1 MFIPPAS
8 PWTVPFEGGF
18 DVRAAPTAPPA
29 DAPHAKRLR
38 RELRA
43 LVREFDDIQRKLY
56 TEDRH
61 ALLLVFQALDAA
73 GKDSTIRA
81 VLRGVNPAGV
91 HVTPF
96 GRPSSL
102 ELRHDFLWRTARHL
116 PERGHVGVFNR
127 SYYEE
132 VLVVRVHPELL
143 GPQRLPEPE
152 SAEALWR
159 GRLESIRDHE
169 RHLARN
175 GVIVLK
181 FWLNVSKDEQTRR
194 LLSRLDE
201 REKHWK
207 FEMADVRER
216 EYHEEYLDAYAAVFE
231 ATSRPW
237 APWYAIPADDKP
249 FMRRAVA
256 EIVVDAL
263 RALEPD
269 HPHGP
274 AIDPGEAERIRARL
288 AADLAEGDART

>member
-8 PWTVPFEGGF
+8 PWTVPFNGGF

-29 DAPHAKRLR
+29 DAPPAKHLR
-38 RELRA
+38 KELRA
-43 LVREFDDIQRKLY
+43 LVREFDDLQRKLFG
-56 TEDRH
+56 EDRH

-132 VLVVRVHPELL
+132 ALVVRVHPRLL
-143 GPQRLPEPE
+143 EPQRLPEPE
-152 SAEALWR
+152 SMEAFWQ

-169 RHLARN
+169 KHLARS
-175 GVIVLK
+175 GTAVLK

-201 REKHWK
+201 PSKRWK
-207 FEMADVRER
+207 FEMADMHER
-216 EYHEEYLDAYAAVFE
+216 EHHEDYLDAYQAVFD

-249 FMRRAVA
+249 FMRRVVA
-256 EIVVDAL
+256 GIVVEAL
-263 RALEPD
+263 RALDPSHPD
-269 HPHGP
+269 APP
-274 AIDPGEAERIRARL
+274 IAPGEAERIRALL
-288 AADLAEGDART
+288 AAELPEG

>member
-8 PWTVPFEGGF
+8 PWTVPFDGGF

-29 DAPHAKRLR
+29 DAPPAKRLR
-38 RELRA
+38 KELRA
-43 LVREFDDIQRKLY
+43 LVREFDDLQRKLFG
-56 TEDRH
+56 EDRH

-132 VLVVRVHPELL
+132 ALVVRVHPRLL
-143 GPQRLPEPE
+143 EPQRLPEPE
-152 SAEALWR
+152 SMETFWQ

-169 RHLARN
+169 RHLARS
-175 GVIVLK
+175 GTAVLK

-201 REKHWK
+201 PSKRWK
-207 FEMADVRER
+207 FEMADMHER
-216 EYHEEYLDAYAAVFE
+216 EHHEDYLDAYQAVFD

-249 FMRRAVA
+249 FMRRVVA
-256 EIVVDAL
+256 GIVVEAL
-263 RALEPD
+263 RALDPSHPD
-269 HPHGP
+269 APP
-274 AIDPGEAERIRARL
+274 IAPGEAERIRALL
-288 AADLAEGDART
+288 ATELPEG

>member
-1 MFIPPAS
+1 MFIPPVS
-8 PWTVPFEGGF
+8 PWTVPFDGSF
-18 DVRAAPTAPPA
+18 DVRAAPTAPPV
-29 DAPHAKRLR
+29 DAPPPKQLR
-38 RELRA
+38 SELRA
-43 LVREFDDIQRKLY
+43 LVRKFDNLQRKLY
-56 TEDRH
+56 GEDRH

-102 ELRHDFLWRTARHL
+102 ELQHDFLWRTARHL

-132 VLVVRVHPELL
+132 VLVVRVHPHLL
-143 GPQRLPEPE
+143 EPQRLPEPE
-152 SAEALWR
+152 SMEALWQ

-169 RHLARN
+169 KHLARS
-175 GVIVLK
+175 GTAVLK

-201 REKHWK
+201 PSKRWK
-207 FEMADVRER
+207 FEMADMHER
-216 EYHEEYLDAYAAVFE
+216 EHHEDYLDAYQAVLD

-249 FMRRAVA
+249 FMRRVVA
-256 EIVVDAL
+256 GIVVEAL
-263 RALEPD
+263 RALEPS
-269 HPHGP
+269 HPDAP
-274 AIDPGEAERIRARL
+274 PLAPGEAERMRALL
-288 AADLAEGDART
+288 AAELDAGA